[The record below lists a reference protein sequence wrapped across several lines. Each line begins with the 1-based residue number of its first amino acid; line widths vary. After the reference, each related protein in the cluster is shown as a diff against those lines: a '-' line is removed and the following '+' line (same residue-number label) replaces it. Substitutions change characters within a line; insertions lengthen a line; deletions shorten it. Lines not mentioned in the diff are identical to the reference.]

1 MFVGD
6 GIRTFCVFPTTATT
20 ITTTTTTTGASQ
32 DAKQLTEH
40 NDKPTI
46 TINKTTITTTTAT
59 DQQLLE
65 AYRR

>member
-6 GIRTFCVFPTTATT
+6 GIRTFCVFQTTATT
-20 ITTTTTTTGASQ
+20 ITTTTGASQ